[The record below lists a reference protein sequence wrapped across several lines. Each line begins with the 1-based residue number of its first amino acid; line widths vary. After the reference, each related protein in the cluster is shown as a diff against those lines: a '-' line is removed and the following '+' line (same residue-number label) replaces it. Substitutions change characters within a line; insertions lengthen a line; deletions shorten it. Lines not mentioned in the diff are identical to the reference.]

1 MSDNIFMELSTHLN
15 LQAHGV
21 QMNTNYLPNHVQQ
34 LFLSRLMPGEIWQG
48 HNTPI
53 EAQQRKNVVVHGHRK
68 IPKGHRT
75 DDKANVK
82 FQIEASI

>member
-15 LQAHGV
+15 LQALGV

-48 HNTPI
+48 HAHNTPI
-53 EAQQRKNVVVHGHRK
+53 EASREKMFWYMAIGKYQRDTEHTTRQTSSCK
-68 IPKGHRT
+68 
-75 DDKANVK
+75 
-82 FQIEASI
+82 

>member
-15 LQAHGV
+15 LQALGV

-48 HNTPI
+48 HAHNTPI
-53 EAQQRKNVVVHGHRK
+53 EASREKMFWYMAIGKYQRDTEHTIRQTSSSK
-68 IPKGHRT
+68 
-75 DDKANVK
+75 
-82 FQIEASI
+82 